1 MRHNL
6 KDNHLGRT
14 TSHRFAML
22 SNMASSLLI
31 HKRIQTTLAKAKVLR
46 RYVEPLITKSKSDV
60 THNRRVVF
68 SYLQNKYA
76 VKALFTEIAPAIA
89 ERPGGYT
96 RILKLGPRKG
106 DNAEMALIELVDFN
120 PYLEGDSIRKK
131 SRRQRRKD
139 SVQGGI
145 VQSTEARTS
154 PVVEDAQLIKES
166 IIASSVTEVAPEVET
181 IEPTTDNVVEIS
193 PAEADAP
200 INDVADVADD
210 SVASSDVDSTPK
222 SDENPPATV

>member
-1 MRHNL
+1 
-6 KDNHLGRT
+6 
-14 TSHRFAML
+14 ML

-46 RYVEPLITKSKSDV
+46 RYVEPLITKSKKDL
-60 THNRRVVF
+60 THNRRIVF

-96 RILKLGPRKG
+96 RILKLGPRQG

-131 SRRQRRKD
+131 TRRQRKKD
-139 SVQGGI
+139 GVSGAI
-145 VQSTEARTS
+145 VQSRETVGGTGIPHQTVIEDDMGNKITVKVTVLEET
-154 PVVEDAQLIKES
+154 PVVDAVYEEV
-166 IIASSVTEVAPEVET
+166 ADVTEVAQVAE
-181 IEPTTDNVVEIS
+181 VVEETAGSVEAIA
-193 PAEADAP
+193 AEASE
-200 INDVADVADD
+200 ADTTETPTDSADESAD
-210 SVASSDVDSTPK
+210 KK
-222 SDENPPATV
+222 SDDTPPANA